1 MDIFMDKLAQR
12 VNAQEMIK
20 ANSEADTARME
31 QLQTQVDRY
40 EAGLQD
46 MQNCNAKSAELSEEM
61 KTGLNAMLGKMEDT
75 MEKMGGSVEK
85 MDDSIEKM
93 DHSVQQMDELVQKME
108 ENSPQLP
115 NKEEMAEMFRQSDD
129 FTHREDVKV
138 YRNVQ
143 ASIVEENEK
152 QTAQVEELVK
162 LSNGKLAEKTTAA
175 LIFSVLAFVAAAG
188 TLALQILQ
196 MLNVRLF

>member
-46 MQNCNAKSAELSEEM
+46 MQNCNVKSAELSEEM

-75 MEKMGGSVEK
+75 MEKMDGS
-85 MDDSIEKM
+85 IGKM

-152 QTAQVEELVK
+152 QTARVEELVK
-162 LSNGKLAEKTTAA
+162 LSNGKLAGKTTAA

>member
-46 MQNCNAKSAELSEEM
+46 MQNCNVKSAELSEEM

-75 MEKMGGSVEK
+75 MEKMDGS
-85 MDDSIEKM
+85 IGKM

-108 ENSPQLP
+108 ENSPQFP

-152 QTAQVEELVK
+152 QTARVEELVK
-162 LSNGKLAEKTTAA
+162 LSNGKLAGKTTAA

>member
-46 MQNCNAKSAELSEEM
+46 MQNCNAKSAELSAEM
-61 KTGLNAMLGKMEDT
+61 KTGLNAMLGQMEDT
-75 MEKMGGSVEK
+75 
-85 MDDSIEKM
+85 IAKM

-152 QTAQVEELVK
+152 QTARVEELVK
-162 LSNGKLAEKTTAA
+162 LSNGKLAGKTTAA

-196 MLNVRLF
+196 MLNFKLF

>member
-46 MQNCNAKSAELSEEM
+46 MQNCNVKSAELSEEM
-61 KTGLNAMLGKMEDT
+61 KTGLNAMLGKMGDT
-75 MEKMGGSVEK
+75 MEKMDGS
-85 MDDSIEKM
+85 IGKM

-108 ENSPQLP
+108 ENFPQLP

-152 QTAQVEELVK
+152 QTARVEELVK
-162 LSNGKLAEKTTAA
+162 LSNGKLAGKTTAA

>member
-46 MQNCNAKSAELSEEM
+46 MQNCNAKSAELSAEM
-61 KTGLNAMLGKMEDT
+61 KTGLNAMLGQMEDT
-75 MEKMGGSVEK
+75 MEKMEDSVEK
-85 MDDSIEKM
+85 MDGSIAKM

-138 YRNVQ
+138 YRNV
-143 ASIVEENEK
+143 EENEK
-152 QTAQVEELVK
+152 QTARVEELVK
-162 LSNGKLAEKTTAA
+162 LSNGKLAGKTTAA

-196 MLNVRLF
+196 MLNFKLF

>member
-46 MQNCNAKSAELSEEM
+46 MQNCNAKSAELSAEM
-61 KTGLNAMLGKMEDT
+61 KTGLNAMLGQMEDT
-75 MEKMGGSVEK
+75 MEKME
-85 MDDSIEKM
+85 D
-93 DHSVQQMDELVQKME
+93 SVQQMDELVQKME

-152 QTAQVEELVK
+152 QTARVEELVK
-162 LSNGKLAEKTTAA
+162 LSNGKLAGKTTAA

-196 MLNVRLF
+196 MLNFKLF

>member
-46 MQNCNAKSAELSEEM
+46 MQNCNVKSAELSEEM
-61 KTGLNAMLGKMEDT
+61 KTGLNAMLGKMGDT
-75 MEKMGGSVEK
+75 MEKMDGS
-85 MDDSIEKM
+85 IGKM

-152 QTAQVEELVK
+152 QTARVEELVK
-162 LSNGKLAEKTTAA
+162 LSNGKLAGKTTAA

>member
-1 MDIFMDKLAQR
+1 MDKLAQR

-46 MQNCNAKSAELSEEM
+46 MQSCNAKSAELSEDM

-75 MEKMGGSVEK
+75 MEKMDGSIAKAE
-85 MDDSIEKM
+85 
-93 DHSVQQMDELVQKME
+93 HSVQQMDGLVRKME
-108 ENSPQLP
+108 ENAPQLP

-152 QTAQVEELVK
+152 QTARAEELLK
-162 LSNGKLAEKTTAA
+162 LSSGKLEGKTTAT
-175 LIFSVLAFVAAAG
+175 LIFSVLAFAAAAG

-196 MLNVRLF
+196 MLNIKL

>member
-46 MQNCNAKSAELSEEM
+46 IQNCNAKSAELSAEM
-61 KTGLNAMLGKMEDT
+61 KTGLNAMLGQMEDT

-85 MDDSIEKM
+85 MDGSVAKM

-108 ENSPQLP
+108 
-115 NKEEMAEMFRQSDD
+115 EMFRQSDD

-152 QTAQVEELVK
+152 QTARVEELVK
-162 LSNGKLAEKTTAA
+162 LSNGKLAGKTTAA

-196 MLNVRLF
+196 MLNFKLF

>member
-46 MQNCNAKSAELSEEM
+46 MQNCNVKSAELSEEM

-75 MEKMGGSVEK
+75 MEKMDGS
-85 MDDSIEKM
+85 IGKM

-152 QTAQVEELVK
+152 QTARVEELVK
-162 LSNGKLAEKTTAA
+162 LSNGKLAGKITAA

>member
-31 QLQTQVDRY
+31 ELQTQVDRY

-46 MQNCNAKSAELSEEM
+46 MQNCNAKSAELSAEM
-61 KTGLNAMLGKMEDT
+61 KTGLNAMLEKMEDT
-75 MEKMGGSVEK
+75 MEKMDGSVEK
-85 MDDSIEKM
+85 MDDSIGKM
-93 DHSVQQMDELVQKME
+93 DSSVQQMNDLVQKLE
-108 ENSPQLP
+108 ENAPQLP

-152 QTAQVEELVK
+152 QTAQVEELVRT
-162 LSNGKLAEKTTAA
+162 STGKISGKTTAA
-175 LIFSVLAFVAAAG
+175 LIFSVLAFVAATG
-188 TLALQILQ
+188 TLVLQILQ
-196 MLNVRLF
+196 MLNFKLF